1 MSRWNVSLNLPSA
14 WEGLR
19 ISGRDVFS
27 LSAAELVSLGRRLRR
42 VGAPE
47 LPGEL
52 QLKTYTYPGD
62 RKVNVFEYV
71 DIEQA
76 NAAESGMKVSPANLL
91 AALSLVTQWR
101 RREKRRVVGFFLG
114 DSHSSFVFIRVSFD
128 AASQRPITSAAA
140 EVWTTAQ
147 AAAQLFARWPQVRHY
162 SKADGSRLQKI
173 VCVDV
178 VMCM

>member
-1 MSRWNVSLNLPSA
+1 MPRWNVSLNLPSA

-91 AALSLVTQWR
+91 AALLLVTM
-101 RREKRRVVGFFLG
+101 
-114 DSHSSFVFIRVSFD
+114 H
-128 AASQRPITSAAA
+128 
-140 EVWTTAQ
+140 
-147 AAAQLFARWPQVRHY
+147 
-162 SKADGSRLQKI
+162 
-173 VCVDV
+173 
-178 VMCM
+178 